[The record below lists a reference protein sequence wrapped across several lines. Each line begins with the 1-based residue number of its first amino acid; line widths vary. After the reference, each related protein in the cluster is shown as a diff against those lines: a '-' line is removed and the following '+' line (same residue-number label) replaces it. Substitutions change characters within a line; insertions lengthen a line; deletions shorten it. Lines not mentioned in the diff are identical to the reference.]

1 MLDLVRD
8 LRSLDIEM
16 KEFLFFRRLNPVI
29 ELADGVVWGASP
41 LLGLIPGGISAGTSA
56 PDDSI

>member
-29 ELADGVVWGASP
+29 ELADGVVWGHRPSWV
-41 LLGLIPGGISAGTSA
+41 
-56 PDDSI
+56 